1 MKTGAINKKVMLW
14 SFFILTFVISWGG
27 ILMIIGMDGFLGTK
41 EISDDVMPFVYLATL
56 LGPSAAGLLLTGLF
70 DGKTGFREL
79 LARLI
84 RWRVDFRWYVG
95 AILTVPLL
103 ITAIL
108 YFLSRVSPAYL
119 PAIATTDNK
128 SGLLLSGIVMG
139 VLVGL
144 FEELGWTGFA
154 VPRLMQRYGVI
165 ATGLI
170 AGILWGAWHFP
181 LFLGAAR
188 SSGSFPPAIYL
199 LVLLFSFLPAYRVL
213 MVWIYTHTDSLLV
226 VTLTHA
232 PLAASQLIIIPS
244 VIKGAQVVIFDL
256 IFAATLWAAVAV
268 VITVTGRRLVR
279 QPTLK

>member
-1 MKTGAINKKVMLW
+1 MVWLY
-14 SFFILTFVISWGG
+14 FILSFVISWGG
-27 ILMIIGMDGFLGTK
+27 ILTIIGLNGFLGVK

-56 LGPSAAGLLLTGLF
+56 LGPSTAGLLLTGLL
-70 DGKTGFREL
+70 DGKNGFREM

-84 RWRVDFRWYVG
+84 RWRVDYRWYVG

-108 YFLSRVSPAYL
+108 CFLSRLSPVYL
-119 PAIATTDNK
+119 PAIATSDNK
-128 SGLLLSGIVMG
+128 SGLLLSGLVMG
-139 VLVGL
+139 LMVGL

-170 AGILWGAWHFP
+170 VGTLWGVWHFP

-213 MVWIYTHTDSLLV
+213 MVWIYTRTDSLLV
-226 VTLTHA
+226 VILAHA
-232 PLAASQLIIIPS
+232 PLTASQLILIPS
-244 VIKGAQVVIFDL
+244 VIAGTQVVLFDL
-256 IFAATLWAAVAV
+256 IFAAILWAAVAV
-268 VITVTGRRLVR
+268 VITITGRRFVR
-279 QPTLK
+279 QPALK